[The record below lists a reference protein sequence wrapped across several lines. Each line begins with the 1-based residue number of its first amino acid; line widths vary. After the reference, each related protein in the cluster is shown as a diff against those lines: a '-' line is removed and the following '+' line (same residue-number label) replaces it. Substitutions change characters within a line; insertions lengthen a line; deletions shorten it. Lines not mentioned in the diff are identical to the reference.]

1 MSLLETVING
11 INNSQVKLSSP
22 GFQIKGKKKRQ
33 NIQKLAFKYG
43 KFLYVLVPCVNIYPI
58 HVIPVQFE
66 FNEYT

>member
-43 KFLYVLVPCVNIYPI
+43 KFLYVPCVNPIY
-58 HVIPVQFE
+58 VIPVQFE

>member
-1 MSLLETVING
+1 MVLIIAGSNFQALGFKLE
-11 INNSQVKLSSP
+11 L
-22 GFQIKGKKKRQ
+22 KKKRQ

-43 KFLYVLVPCVNIYPI
+43 KFLYVPCVNPI

>member
-22 GFQIKGKKKRQ
+22 GFQIKGKKKDKTYKR
-33 NIQKLAFKYG
+33 YG
-43 KFLYVLVPCVNIYPI
+43 KFLYVPVPCVNPI

>member
-1 MSLLETVING
+1 MVLIIARSNFQALG
-11 INNSQVKLSSP
+11 FKL
-22 GFQIKGKKKRQ
+22 KVKKRQ

>member
-1 MSLLETVING
+1 MVLIIARSNFQALG
-11 INNSQVKLSSP
+11 FKL
-22 GFQIKGKKKRQ
+22 KVKKKRQ

-43 KFLYVLVPCVNIYPI
+43 KFLYVPVPCVNPK

>member
-1 MSLLETVING
+1 MVLIIARSNFQALG
-11 INNSQVKLSSP
+11 FKL
-22 GFQIKGKKKRQ
+22 KVKKKRQ

-43 KFLYVLVPCVNIYPI
+43 KFLYVPVPYVNPI

>member
-1 MSLLETVING
+1 MVLIIARSNFQALG
-11 INNSQVKLSSP
+11 FKL
-22 GFQIKGKKKRQ
+22 KVKKRQ

-43 KFLYVLVPCVNIYPI
+43 TFLYVPVPYVNPI

>member
-1 MSLLETVING
+1 MVLIIARSNFQALG
-11 INNSQVKLSSP
+11 FKL
-22 GFQIKGKKKRQ
+22 KVKKRQ

-43 KFLYVLVPCVNIYPI
+43 KFLYVPVPCVNPI

>member
-43 KFLYVLVPCVNIYPI
+43 KFLYVPVPCVNPI

-66 FNEYT
+66 FNECT

>member
-1 MSLLETVING
+1 MVLIIARSNFQALG
-11 INNSQVKLSSP
+11 FKL
-22 GFQIKGKKKRQ
+22 KVKKRQ

-43 KFLYVLVPCVNIYPI
+43 KFLYVPVPYVNPI

>member
-1 MSLLETVING
+1 MVLIIARSNFQALG
-11 INNSQVKLSSP
+11 FKL
-22 GFQIKGKKKRQ
+22 KVKKRQ

-43 KFLYVLVPCVNIYPI
+43 KFLYVPYVNPI